1 MRLKAKA
8 RELLNDYKLGHAV
21 RAIRRLPAGQ
31 VPDRQTL
38 IELVTG
44 WSNDGF
50 VARVDYLQEVAR
62 RAAATD
68 GPILECGSGITTV
81 LMGLLTQG
89 RNTEVYSLEHHPEW
103 HRKVESVL
111 KRNGLANVHAC
122 FSPLRDYGDF
132 DWYDPPL
139 ENLPTKFSLVVCDG
153 PPGSTKGGRYGLLPV
168 MGSRLPTNSVILLD
182 DTDRPEE
189 QAIMDRWKTES
200 GLQDETVNEQAA
212 FAVLG
217 RRSHNS

>member
-8 RELLNDYKLGHAV
+8 REFLNEYKLGHAI
-21 RAIRRLPAGQ
+21 RAIRGLPAGA

-38 IELVTG
+38 IELVAG

-50 VARVDYLQEVAR
+50 VARVDYLLEVAR
-62 RAAATD
+62 QAAATE

-89 RNTEVYSLEHHPEW
+89 RQAQVYSLEHHPEW
-103 HRKVESVL
+103 HQKVESVL
-111 KRNGLANVHAC
+111 KRNQLANVHAVLA
-122 FSPLRDYGDF
+122 PLRNYGEF

-139 ENLPTKFSLVVCDG
+139 DRLPNSFKLVVCDG

-168 MGSRLPTNSVILLD
+168 MGSRLPANSIILLD

-200 GLQDETVNEQAA
+200 CLEDETVNSQAAA

-217 RRSHNS
+217 RRES

>member
-8 RELLNDYKLGHAV
+8 RQFLNEYKLGHAI
-21 RAIRRLPAGQ
+21 RAIRRLPAGE

-38 IELVTG
+38 IELVAG

-50 VARVDYLQEVAR
+50 VARVDYLHEVAR
-62 RAAATD
+62 RAATTE

-81 LMGLLTQG
+81 LMGLVTKE
-89 RNTEVYSLEHHPEW
+89 RHVKVYSLEHHPEW
-103 HRKVESVL
+103 HHKVESVL
-111 KRNGLANVHAC
+111 KRNQLTNVHAC
-122 FSPLRDYGDF
+122 LSPLRNYGEF
-132 DWYDPPL
+132 DWYEPPL
-139 ENLPTKFSLVVCDG
+139 ESLPNNFTLVVCDG

-189 QAIMDRWKTES
+189 QAIMKRWKTES
-200 GLQDETVNEQAA
+200 GLQDEIVNGQSAA
-212 FAVLG
+212 FGVLS
-217 RRSHNS
+217 RRGS

>member
-8 RELLNDYKLGHAV
+8 RELLNDYKLGHAI
-21 RAIRRLPAGQ
+21 RAIRRLPAGE

-50 VARVDYLQEVAR
+50 VARVDYLQEVAS
-62 RAAATD
+62 RAAATT

-89 RNTEVYSLEHHPEW
+89 RKAEVYSLEHHPEW

-111 KRNGLANVHAC
+111 KRNQLANVHAC
-122 FSPLRDYGDF
+122 LSPLRDYGDF

-139 ENLPTKFSLVVCDG
+139 ENLPNNFSLVVCDG
-153 PPGSTKGGRYGLLPV
+153 PPGSTRGGRYGLLPV
-168 MGSRLPTNSVILLD
+168 MGNRLPANSVILLD

-189 QAIMDRWKTES
+189 QAIMNRWKTES
-200 GLQDETVNEQAA
+200 GLKDETVNGQSA

-217 RRSHNS
+217 RRES